1 MALWVMMRNA
11 LERNL
16 PDPVGG
22 SALAY
27 WKHFLCGGLAGVA
40 VQVPTWLLGLEACML
55 CLRRV

>member
-1 MALWVMMRNA
+1 MMRNA

-40 VQVPTWLLGLEACML
+40 VQVTPPLTLTPSPSPYP
-55 CLRRV
+55 